1 MALENLPLIIKLNI
15 SSKRKLGVNESV
27 EIEKILNS
35 FQVRSMEEGFQGSWH
50 PGKVVHSG
58 KLQRHVKYDNVL
70 LDDEVNYLVD
80 KVTVPKVLD
89 GDSDSS
95 NCNIRGWIRPVPPK
109 REFES
114 RELKFGLCVD
124 VYHEEAWWDGV
135 IFDHCDEKP
144 ERSVYFPDLGDEM
157 KIGVHQ
163 MRITYDW
170 NEVTGEWQSR
180 GNWVFLEV
188 LEEYERKMFISVS
201 VKQVW
206 YDVRTKKDFAKI
218 GEWTFNEKELWKKMV
233 MEVVDDYLR
242 LTLGEVCSSLDLP
255 RSLLRET
262 LEMESVESTANVDFN
277 QEVDMANSLDVAN
290 SAGQS
295 SSICITAAHCDG
307 TSDNAFG
314 SDDGI
319 AELPMEEGESSNL
332 LNAVQ
337 KWPTIQDQG
346 VKTVHQ
352 KEVSVQKEP
361 VTPVEEV
368 STQFH
373 KEISCVGAT
382 EVIVNGRKHRK
393 LRSSTQHWEPLR
405 LSDVELCPDS
415 IEEYAQAGK
424 RACPE
429 KARKQLAYLGW
440 EIEWTKRKASDTCY
454 RYRYRS
460 PDKQG
465 VYYSLSQ
472 VCKYVAQ
479 NSDMNPLPSQ
489 NDQSMMQLT
498 ADNHLEPILIDESEK
513 SQDRNDQSAMQLTDD
528 NHLAPILIDQSE
540 KSHDLNILP
549 PVVSSP
555 VDEVADEPE
564 FCPQAVL
571 EYLFNRSAMRGPDM
585 KVGRSKAKRHLLA
598 EGWSYHYANPRNK
611 RQGFVYIPPDKG
623 RSLPTLHAAC
633 HYCIKQ
639 NVSKWTDLGMQPLN
653 GQDNV
658 DQVWSA
664 NLLQKA
670 SQWLREEGMVPPTEV
685 ITSSGS
691 NHSRKRKLLNNTKPS
706 LSKPQRNGLP
716 RRVLR
721 SNKRV
726 QKVSTPSLSHQKP
739 QNVLSWLIDN
749 NILLPRS
756 KVSYKPKGRLCLAEG
771 RITSDGIKCNC
782 CLKVYSLA
790 GFESHASGCSTR
802 RPAASIILEDGRS
815 LLDCLIKTV
824 EDHMTREAMA
834 EPPKYFR
841 KGENDN
847 ICSVCHYG
855 GNLILCDQCPSSF
868 HGKCLGLKNIPD
880 GDWFCPS
887 CRCAICDKRNI
898 KEKEEDFLVCIQCE
912 HKYHFECLRSKYATN
927 SRRYSKNWFCGKDC
941 EKIYFGLHK
950 LLGEP
955 VSVGINNLT
964 WTLVKYINSESSDPC
979 TTQGY
984 LLPESYS
991 KLNVALSVMHEC
1003 FEPLKEPSSTR
1014 DLTEDVLFSQW
1025 STLNRLNFHGFY
1037 TVLLER
1043 NEELISAAT
1052 LRVYGKKVAE
1062 LPLIGTRLQYRRHGM
1077 CRILMNELEKR
1088 LMQLGV
1094 ERLVLPAVP
1103 SVVDTWTGSFG
1114 FVKMTE
1120 FERSQFLD
1128 NTFLDF
1134 QGTIMCQKLLKI
1146 PSSEPVLLIE
1156 SQQRTQHVLPGNKLN
1171 FDADLISEVLHQAE
1185 ETDKGEREN
1194 SQIHNNCA
1202 GSNDHCSNGAI
1213 DIEQVTPVN
1222 KPSPEDQQWQNDPQS
1237 SIVTQADSN
1246 NGSPYKCYYKRRK
1259 YTKF

>member
-1 MALENLPLIIKLNI
+1 
-15 SSKRKLGVNESV
+15 
-27 EIEKILNS
+27 
-35 FQVRSMEEGFQGSWH
+35 MEEGFQGSWH

-58 KLQRHVKYDNVL
+58 RLQRHVKYDNIL
-70 LDDEVNYLVD
+70 LDDEVNYLVE
-80 KVTVPKVLD
+80 KVSVPKVLD

-124 VYHEEAWWDGV
+124 VYHEEAWWEGV

-218 GEWTFNEKELWKKMV
+218 REWTFNEKELWKEMV

-262 LEMESVESTANVDFN
+262 PEMESVESTANVDFN
-277 QEVDMANSLDVAN
+277 QEVDMANSLDVA
-290 SAGQS
+290 
-295 SSICITAAHCDG
+295 
-307 TSDNAFG
+307 DNAFG

-332 LNAVQ
+332 LNMDQ

-346 VKTVHQ
+346 VKTVP
-352 KEVSVQKEP
+352 QKEP
-361 VTPVEEV
+361 VIPVQEV

-373 KEISCVGAT
+373 KEISCDVF
-382 EVIVNGRKHRK
+382 NGRKHRK
-393 LRSSTQHWEPLR
+393 LRSSTQHWVPLR
-405 LSDVELCPDS
+405 LSDVELCPDA
-415 IEEYAQAGK
+415 IEEYAQAPK

-429 KARKQLAYLGW
+429 KARKHLAYLGW
-440 EIEWTKRKASDTCY
+440 EIEWRKHKASDTCY

-465 VYYSLSQ
+465 VYYSLSR

-479 NSDMNPLPSQ
+479 NPLPSQ

-498 ADNHLEPILIDESEK
+498 ADNHLEPILIDQSEK
-513 SQDRNDQSAMQLTDD
+513 SQDQSAMQLRDD
-528 NHLAPILIDQSE
+528 NHLAPICIDQSE

-549 PVVSSP
+549 PI
-555 VDEVADEPE
+555 

-571 EYLFNRSAMRGPDM
+571 EYSLNRSAMRGPDM

-623 RSLPTLHAAC
+623 RNLPTLHAAC
-633 HYCIKQ
+633 HYCIEQ
-639 NVSKWTDLGMQPLN
+639 NVDKWTKLGMQPLN
-653 GQDNV
+653 AQDNV

-670 SQWLREEGMVPPTEV
+670 SQWLREERMVPPTEV

-706 LSKPQRNGLP
+706 LSKHQRNGLP

-756 KVSYKPKGRLCLAEG
+756 KVSYKPKGRLCSAEG
-771 RITSDGIKCNC
+771 RISRDGIKCNC
-782 CLKVYSLA
+782 CSKVYSLA

-815 LLDCLIKTV
+815 LLDCLIKMV

-834 EPPKYFR
+834 KPPKYFP

-868 HGKCLGLKNIPD
+868 HVTCLGVEVTNNILPQSHHIWLHLVIDILIQFTTFIQQLLFGTELFPLAAFIFFPVQNIPED
-880 GDWFCPS
+880 DWFCPS
-887 CRCAICDKRNI
+887 CRCAVCD
-898 KEKEEDFLVCIQCE
+898 
-912 HKYHFECLRSKYATN
+912 HFKCLRTKYATN
-927 SRRYSKNWFCGKDC
+927 SKRYSKNWFCGRDC

-979 TTQGY
+979 TTKGY

-1003 FEPLKEPSSTR
+1003 FEPLKDPSSTR
-1014 DLTEDVLFSQW
+1014 DLMEDVLFSRW

-1052 LRVYGKKVAE
+1052 VRVYGKKVAE

-1077 CRILMNELEKR
+1077 CRILMNELEKT

-1134 QGTIMCQKLLKI
+1134 QDTIMCQKLLKI
-1146 PSSEPVLLIE
+1146 PSPESVLLIE

-1171 FDADLISEVLHQAE
+1171 FDTDLISEVLHQAE
-1185 ETDKGEREN
+1185 ETDKGERKN

-1202 GSNDHCSNGAI
+1202 GSNDHYSNGAI

-1222 KPSPEDQQWQNDPQS
+1222 KPSPEDPPS

>member
-1 MALENLPLIIKLNI
+1 MALENRPLIIKLKI
-15 SSKRKLGVNESV
+15 SSKRKLDVNESV
-27 EIEKILNS
+27 E
-35 FQVRSMEEGFQGSWH
+35 
-50 PGKVVHSG
+50 
-58 KLQRHVKYDNVL
+58 
-70 LDDEVNYLVD
+70 
-80 KVTVPKVLD
+80 
-89 GDSDSS
+89 
-95 NCNIRGWIRPVPPK
+95 
-109 REFES
+109 
-114 RELKFGLCVD
+114 
-124 VYHEEAWWDGV
+124 
-135 IFDHCDEKP
+135 
-144 ERSVYFPDLGDEM
+144 
-157 KIGVHQ
+157 
-163 MRITYDW
+163 
-170 NEVTGEWQSR
+170 
-180 GNWVFLEV
+180 
-188 LEEYERKMFISVS
+188 
-201 VKQVW
+201 
-206 YDVRTKKDFAKI
+206 
-218 GEWTFNEKELWKKMV
+218 
-233 MEVVDDYLR
+233 
-242 LTLGEVCSSLDLP
+242 
-255 RSLLRET
+255 
-262 LEMESVESTANVDFN
+262 
-277 QEVDMANSLDVAN
+277 
-290 SAGQS
+290 
-295 SSICITAAHCDG
+295 
-307 TSDNAFG
+307 
-314 SDDGI
+314 
-319 AELPMEEGESSNL
+319 
-332 LNAVQ
+332 
-337 KWPTIQDQG
+337 
-346 VKTVHQ
+346 

-361 VTPVEEV
+361 VTPVQEV

-373 KEISCVGAT
+373 KEISCDGAT
-382 EVIVNGRKHRK
+382 E
-393 LRSSTQHWEPLR
+393 
-405 LSDVELCPDS
+405 
-415 IEEYAQAGK
+415 AAK

-429 KARKQLAYLGW
+429 KARKHLAYLGW
-440 EIEWTKRKASDTCY
+440 EIEWTKYKASNTCY

-465 VYYSLSQ
+465 VYYSLSR

-498 ADNHLEPILIDESEK
+498 ADNHL
-513 SQDRNDQSAMQLTDD
+513 
-528 NHLAPILIDQSE
+528 APICIDQSE
-540 KSHDLNILP
+540 NSHDLNILP

-571 EYLFNRSAMRGPDM
+571 EYSLNRSAMRGPDM

-623 RSLPTLHAAC
+623 RNLTTLHAAC

-639 NVSKWTDLGMQPLN
+639 NVAKWTKLGMQPLN
-653 GQDNV
+653 AQDNV

-670 SQWLREEGMVPPTEV
+670 SQWLREECMVPPTEV

-706 LSKPQRNGLP
+706 LSKHQRNGLP

-739 QNVLSWLIDN
+739 QNILSWLIDN

-756 KVSYKPKGRLCLAEG
+756 KVSYKPKGGLCSAEG
-771 RITSDGIKCNC
+771 RITRDGIKCNC

-834 EPPKYFR
+834 KPPKYFPT
-841 KGENDN
+841 GENDN

-868 HGKCLGLKNIPD
+868 HVTCLGVEKVPD

-887 CRCAICDKRNI
+887 CRCAICGKSKI
-898 KEKEEDFLVCIQCE
+898 EEKEGDFLVCIQCE
-912 HKYHFECLRSKYATN
+912 HKYHFKCLRTKYATN
-927 SRRYSKNWFCGKDC
+927 SRNWFCGRDC

-955 VSVGINNLT
+955 VSVGTNNLT

-979 TTQGY
+979 TTKGY

-991 KLNVALSVMHEC
+991 KLNVALRVMHEC

-1014 DLTEDVLFSQW
+1014 DLMEDVLFSQW
-1025 STLNRLNFHGFY
+1025 STLNRLNFYGFY

-1052 LRVYGKKVAE
+1052 VRVYGKKVAE

-1146 PSSEPVLLIE
+1146 PSPESVLLIE

-1171 FDADLISEVLHQAE
+1171 FDGDLISEVLHQAE
-1185 ETDKGEREN
+1185 ETDKREREN

-1202 GSNDHCSNGAI
+1202 GNNDHCSNGAI

-1222 KPSPEDQQWQNDPQS
+1222 KPSLEDQQWQNDPQS

>member
-1 MALENLPLIIKLNI
+1 MALENLPLIIKLKV
-15 SSKRKLGVNESV
+15 SSKRKLDVNESV
-27 EIEKILNS
+27 E
-35 FQVRSMEEGFQGSWH
+35 VRSMEEGFQGSWH

-58 KLQRHVKYDNVL
+58 RLQRHVKYDNIL
-70 LDDEVNYLVD
+70 LDDEVNYLVE
-80 KVTVPKVLD
+80 KVTVPRVLD

-114 RELKFGLCVD
+114 RELKLVCALMCTMKKLGGKGL
-124 VYHEEAWWDGV
+124 YLITV
-135 IFDHCDEKP
+135 IEKP

-170 NEVTGEWQSR
+170 NEVTGDWQSR

-188 LEEYERKMFISVS
+188 LEEYERKM
-201 VKQVW
+201 
-206 YDVRTKKDFAKI
+206 TKKDFAKI
-218 GEWTFNEKELWKKMV
+218 REWTFNEKESWKEMV

-262 LEMESVESTANVDFN
+262 PEMESVESTANVDFN

-290 SAGQS
+290 SAGQL
-295 SSICITAAHCDG
+295 SSICITTAYCDG
-307 TSDNAFG
+307 TSDN
-314 SDDGI
+314 
-319 AELPMEEGESSNL
+319 
-332 LNAVQ
+332 
-337 KWPTIQDQG
+337 WPTIQDHG
-346 VKTVHQ
+346 LKTVPQ
-352 KEVSVQKEP
+352 KEVSVQKE
-361 VTPVEEV
+361 
-368 STQFH
+368 
-373 KEISCVGAT
+373 
-382 EVIVNGRKHRK
+382 VIFSRRKHTK
-393 LRSSTQHWEPLR
+393 LRSSTQQWEPLR
-405 LSDVELCPDS
+405 LSDVELCPDA
-415 IEEYAQAGK
+415 IEEYAQAAK

-429 KARKQLAYLGW
+429 KARKHLAYLGW
-440 EIEWTKRKASDTCY
+440 EIEWTKHKASY

-460 PDKQG
+460 PDKKG
-465 VYYSLSQ
+465 VYYSLSR

-498 ADNHLEPILIDESEK
+498 ANNHLEPILIDQSEK
-513 SQDRNDQSAMQLTDD
+513 SQDLNDQSAMQLRDD

-540 KSHDLNILP
+540 KSHDLSILP
-549 PVVSSP
+549 PVVSSL

-571 EYLFNRSAMRGPDM
+571 EYSLNRSAMRGPDM

-611 RQGFVYIPPDKG
+611 RQGFVKKSPNTPC
-623 RSLPTLHAAC
+623 SLPLF
-633 HYCIKQ
+633 
-639 NVSKWTDLGMQPLN
+639 
-653 GQDNV
+653 
-658 DQVWSA
+658 
-664 NLLQKA
+664 
-670 SQWLREEGMVPPTEV
+670 
-685 ITSSGS
+685 
-691 NHSRKRKLLNNTKPS
+691 RKRKLLNNTKPS
-706 LSKPQRNGLP
+706 LSKHQRNRLP

-782 CLKVYSLA
+782 CLKVYSLS
-790 GFESHASGCSTR
+790 GFESHASGYSTR

-834 EPPKYFR
+834 KPPKYFHE
-841 KGENDN
+841 GENDN

-868 HGKCLGLKNIPD
+868 HVTCLADEVIPE

-887 CRCAICDKRNI
+887 CRCAVCGKSDI
-898 KEKEEDFLVCIQCE
+898 KEKEGDFLVCIQCE
-912 HKYHFECLRSKYATN
+912 HKYHFKCLRTKYATN
-927 SRRYSKNWFCGKDC
+927 SRRYSKNWFCGSDC
-941 EKIYFGLHK
+941 KKIYLGLHK

-979 TTQGY
+979 TTKGY

-1003 FEPLKEPSSTR
+1003 FEPLKDPSSTR
-1014 DLTEDVLFSQW
+1014 DLTEDVLFSRW

-1052 LRVYGKKVAE
+1052 VRVYGKKVAE

-1077 CRILMNELEKR
+1077 CRIMMNELEKR

-1114 FVKMTE
+1114 FVKMTK
-1120 FERSQFLD
+1120 FERLQFLD

-1134 QGTIMCQKLLKI
+1134 QDTIMCQKLLKI
-1146 PSSEPVLLIE
+1146 PSPESVLLIE
-1156 SQQRTQHVLPGNKLN
+1156 SQQSTQHILPGNKLN
-1171 FDADLISEVLHQAE
+1171 FDADLISEVLHQAK
-1185 ETDKGEREN
+1185 ETDEGKREN

>member
-1 MALENLPLIIKLNI
+1 MQK
-15 SSKRKLGVNESV
+15 
-27 EIEKILNS
+27 IEKILNS

-58 KLQRHVKYDNVL
+58 RLQRHVKYDNIL
-70 LDDEVNYLVD
+70 LDDEVNYLVE

-124 VYHEEAWWDGV
+124 VYHEEAWWEGV

-170 NEVTGEWQSR
+170 NEVTGDWQSR

-218 GEWTFNEKELWKKMV
+218 REWTFNEKESWKEMV

-262 LEMESVESTANVDFN
+262 PEMESVESTANVDFN

-290 SAGQS
+290 SAGQL
-295 SSICITAAHCDG
+295 SSICITTAYCDG
-307 TSDNAFG
+307 TSDNVFG

-337 KWPTIQDQG
+337 KWPTIQDHG
-346 VKTVHQ
+346 LKTVPQ
-352 KEVSVQKEP
+352 KEVSVQKE
-361 VTPVEEV
+361 
-368 STQFH
+368 
-373 KEISCVGAT
+373 
-382 EVIVNGRKHRK
+382 VIFSRRKHTK
-393 LRSSTQHWEPLR
+393 LRSSTQQWEPLR
-405 LSDVELCPDS
+405 LSDVELCPDA
-415 IEEYAQAGK
+415 IEEYAQAAK

-429 KARKQLAYLGW
+429 KARKHLAYLGW
-440 EIEWTKRKASDTCY
+440 EIEWTKHKASY

-460 PDKQG
+460 PDKKG
-465 VYYSLSQ
+465 VYYSLSR

-498 ADNHLEPILIDESEK
+498 ANNHLEPILIDQSEK
-513 SQDRNDQSAMQLTDD
+513 SQDLNDQSAMQLRDD

-540 KSHDLNILP
+540 KSHDLSILP
-549 PVVSSP
+549 LVVSSL

-571 EYLFNRSAMRGPDM
+571 EYSLNRSAMRGPDM

-623 RSLPTLHAAC
+623 RNLPTLHAAC
-633 HYCIKQ
+633 LYCIEQ
-639 NVSKWTDLGMQPLN
+639 NVAKWTKLGMQPLN
-653 GQDNV
+653 AQDNV

-670 SQWLREEGMVPPTEV
+670 SQWLDCMVPPTEV
-685 ITSSGS
+685 ITSSES

-706 LSKPQRNGLP
+706 LSKHQRNRLP

-782 CLKVYSLA
+782 CLKVYSLS
-790 GFESHASGCSTR
+790 GFESHASGYSTR

-834 EPPKYFR
+834 KPPKYFHE
-841 KGENDN
+841 GENDN

-868 HGKCLGLKNIPD
+868 HVTCLADEVIPE

-887 CRCAICDKRNI
+887 CRCAVCGKSDI
-898 KEKEEDFLVCIQCE
+898 KEKEGDFLVCIQCE
-912 HKYHFECLRSKYATN
+912 HKYHFKCLRTKYATN
-927 SRRYSKNWFCGKDC
+927 SRRYSKNWFCGSDC
-941 EKIYFGLHK
+941 KKIYLGLHK

-979 TTQGY
+979 TTKGY

-1003 FEPLKEPSSTR
+1003 FEPLKDPSSTR
-1014 DLTEDVLFSQW
+1014 DLTEDVLFSRW

-1052 LRVYGKKVAE
+1052 VRVYGKKVAE

-1077 CRILMNELEKR
+1077 CRIMMNELEKR

-1114 FVKMTE
+1114 FVKMTK
-1120 FERSQFLD
+1120 FERLQFLD

-1134 QGTIMCQKLLKI
+1134 QDTIMCQKLLKI
-1146 PSSEPVLLIE
+1146 PSPESVLLIE
-1156 SQQRTQHVLPGNKLN
+1156 SQQSTQHILPGNKLN
-1171 FDADLISEVLHQAE
+1171 FDADLISEVLHQAK
-1185 ETDKGEREN
+1185 ETDEGKREN